1 MERQWCAKWVQMCVT
16 VNHYKVTGIFK
27 CSRGEGERDGTG
39 LIEQILCPALLI
51 RLISQQPGVNYH
63 THTSCCC
70 STYII
75 ITVAKIENNVKPA
88 IWGPTLPTSHAHICI
103 NIQSHINIFRLSL
116 SLCHQIQAPPGPP
129 TSPPPP
135 RASCFFF
142 LLDRFHLFND
152 GATNDPS
159 HVADG
164 ETGTRWKWGLRGDQG
179 GRSGCHW
186 GGQTEIVGAQQM
198 TPRRMSGAADTRHA
212 GSLCLS
218 QTNKDT
224 GCREEINKL
233 SSEWL

>member
-39 LIEQILCPALLI
+39 LIEQILRPALLV

-88 IWGPTLPTSHAHICI
+88 IWGPTLATSHAHICI
-103 NIQSHINIFRLSL
+103 NVRSHVNIFRLSL
-116 SLCHQIQAPPGPP
+116 SVCHQIQAPPRPHQIP
-129 TSPPPP
+129 TTC
-135 RASCFFF
+135 RLVFF

-164 ETGTRWKWGLRGDQG
+164 ETGTGRNEDCTGTRGAG
-179 GRSGCHW
+179 WMS
-186 GGQTEIVGAQQM
+186 
-198 TPRRMSGAADTRHA
+198 PRRADWNSGSTTDDTTEDEWSRWHQA
-212 GSLCLS
+212 RGQSLS
-218 QTNKDT
+218 FSNKQ
-224 GCREEINKL
+224 GHWMQRRN
-233 SSEWL
+233 